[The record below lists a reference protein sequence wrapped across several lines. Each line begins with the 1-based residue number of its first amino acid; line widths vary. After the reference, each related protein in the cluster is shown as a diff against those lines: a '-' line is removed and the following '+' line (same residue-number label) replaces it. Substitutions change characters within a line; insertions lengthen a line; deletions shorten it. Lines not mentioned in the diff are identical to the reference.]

1 MNEMNVDQL
10 LSQMRAM
17 AAASQSTQ
25 TKPTSSSELPDFS
38 AMLKSSIDSVNE
50 TQKASGALSD
60 AFEMGDPSVD
70 LADVMISMQKAS
82 VSFQAMVQVRNKLV
96 AAYEQVMNM
105 PV

>member
-10 LSQMRAM
+10 LAQMRSM
-17 AAASQSTQ
+17 AAASQNAPA
-25 TKPTSSSELPDFS
+25 KPTAESSLPDFS
-38 AMLKSSIDSVNE
+38 AMLKNSIDSVNE
-50 TQKASGALSD
+50 TQKASGALSE
-60 AFEMGDPSVD
+60 AFQMGDPSVD